1 MTLVIGYNFRIPV
14 QETMYFDLIE
24 GKTDILT
31 IPYTKDEIFK
41 GDFLTLYPETDMLL
55 QTDFEIIGHVNTI
68 EDENG
73 NPIKKVMRVMP
84 LIETPRNGEL
94 ESLNQSSKAC
104 YLNIKYLEDML
115 NVIHQKIDYLDNDIH
130 YTDIQIKK
138 KKKDIDYSVLCIYE
152 TQQKIDMQMLM
163 DAPTVFDKYKVN
175 LEDMVKL
182 QERKNSFDQQLNQE
196 RLELESLRKEA
207 KEKSN
212 ELDRYRNLKQY
223 VENQLSSN
231 KTAICEYQHIKKS
244 RNTQKPL

>member
-41 GDFLTLYPETDMLL
+41 GDLVTLYPETDMLL

-115 NVIHQKIDYLDNDIH
+115 NVIHQKIDYLDNDLH
-130 YTDIQIKK
+130 YKDIQIMDKQ
-138 KKKDIDYSVLCIYE
+138 KDIDYSVLCIYE

-182 QERKNSFDQQLNQE
+182 QERKNSFDHQLNKE

>member
-41 GDFLTLYPETDMLL
+41 GDFLKLYPETDMLL

-115 NVIHQKIDYLDNDIH
+115 NVIHQKID
-130 YTDIQIKK
+130 
-138 KKKDIDYSVLCIYE
+138 
-152 TQQKIDMQMLM
+152 MQMLM

-175 LEDMVKL
+175 LEDMVTL
-182 QERKNSFDQQLNQE
+182 QERKNSFNHQLNQE
-196 RLELESLRKEA
+196 RLEFENLRKEA

-212 ELDRYRNLKQY
+212 ELDRYRDLKQY

-231 KTAICEYQHIKKS
+231 KTAICELQHIKKS

>member
-31 IPYTKDEIFK
+31 IPYTKDDIFK
-41 GDFLTLYPETDMLL
+41 GDFLTLYPETDSLL
-55 QTDFEIIGHVNTI
+55 QKDFEIIGHVNTI

-84 LIETPRNGEL
+84 LIETQRNGEL

-104 YLNIKYLEDML
+104 YLKIKYLEDML
-115 NVIHQKIDYLDNDIH
+115 KEIDKKIDYLDNDLH
-130 YTDIQIKK
+130 YTDIQIMDKQK
-138 KKKDIDYSVLCIYE
+138 NIDYSVLCIYE

-163 DAPTVFDKYKVN
+163 NAPTVFDKYKVN
-175 LEDMVKL
+175 LEDMVTL
-182 QERKNSFDQQLNQE
+182 QERKNSFNHQLNQE
-196 RLELESLRKEA
+196 RLEFENLRKEA

-212 ELDRYRNLKQY
+212 ELDQYRNLKQY

>member
-41 GDFLTLYPETDMLL
+41 GDFLTLYPETDTLL

-115 NVIHQKIDYLDNDIH
+115 NVIHQKIDYLDNDLH
-130 YTDIQIKK
+130 YKDIQIMDKQ
-138 KKKDIDYSVLCIYE
+138 KDIDYSVLCIYE

-163 DAPTVFDKYKVN
+163 DAPTVFSKYRVN
-175 LEDMVKL
+175 LEDMVTL
-182 QERKNSFDQQLNQE
+182 QERIALITS
-196 RLELESLRKEA
+196 
-207 KEKSN
+207 
-212 ELDRYRNLKQY
+212 
-223 VENQLSSN
+223 
-231 KTAICEYQHIKKS
+231 
-244 RNTQKPL
+244 

>member
-41 GDFLTLYPETDMLL
+41 GDFLTLYPETDTLL

-73 NPIKKVMRVMP
+73 NTIKKVMRVMP
-84 LIETPRNGEL
+84 LIETQRNGEL

-104 YLNIKYLEDML
+104 YLKIKYLEDML
-115 NVIHQKIDYLDNDIH
+115 NVIHQKIDYLDNDLH
-130 YTDIQIKK
+130 YTDIQIMDKQ
-138 KKKDIDYSVLCIYE
+138 KDIDYSVLCIYE

-196 RLELESLRKEA
+196 RLELENLRKKA

>member
-1 MTLVIGYNFRIPV
+1 MTLVIGYNFKIPV

-41 GDFLTLYPETDMLL
+41 GDFLTLYPETDTLL

-115 NVIHQKIDYLDNDIH
+115 NVIHQKIDYLDNDLH
-130 YTDIQIKK
+130 YKDIQIMDKQ
-138 KKKDIDYSVLCIYE
+138 KDIDYSVLCIYE

-163 DAPTVFDKYKVN
+163 DAPTVFSKYRVN
-175 LEDMVKL
+175 LEDMVTL
-182 QERKNSFDQQLNQE
+182 QEKKNSFDHQLNQE

>member
-41 GDFLTLYPETDMLL
+41 GDFLTLYPETDTLL

-84 LIETPRNGEL
+84 LFETQRNGEL

-115 NVIHQKIDYLDNDIH
+115 NVIHQKIDYLDNDLH
-130 YTDIQIKK
+130 YTDIQIMDKQ
-138 KKKDIDYSVLCIYE
+138 KDIDYSVLCIYE

-212 ELDRYRNLKQY
+212 ELNRYRNLEQY

>member
-41 GDFLTLYPETDMLL
+41 GDFLTLYPETDTLL

-84 LIETPRNGEL
+84 LIETQRNGEL

-115 NVIHQKIDYLDNDIH
+115 NVIHQKIDYLDNDLH
-130 YTDIQIKK
+130 YTDIQIMDKQK
-138 KKKDIDYSVLCIYE
+138 GIDYSVLCIYE

-163 DAPTVFDKYKVN
+163 DAPTVFSKYRVN

>member
-41 GDFLTLYPETDMLL
+41 GDFLTLYPETDTLL

-84 LIETPRNGEL
+84 LIETQRNGEL

-115 NVIHQKIDYLDNDIH
+115 NVIHQKIDYLDNDLH
-130 YTDIQIKK
+130 YTDIQIMDKQ
-138 KKKDIDYSVLCIYE
+138 KDIDYSVLCIYE

-163 DAPTVFDKYKVN
+163 DAPTVFSKYRVN

-223 VENQLSSN
+223 VANQLSSN

>member
-1 MTLVIGYNFRIPV
+1 MTLVIGYNFIIPV

-41 GDFLTLYPETDMLL
+41 GDFLTLYPETDTLL

-73 NPIKKVMRVMP
+73 NSIKKVMRVMP
-84 LIETPRNGEL
+84 LIETQRNGEL

-115 NVIHQKIDYLDNDIH
+115 NVIHQKIDYLDNDLH
-130 YTDIQIKK
+130 YTDIQIMDKQ
-138 KKKDIDYSVLCIYE
+138 KDIDYTVLCIYE
-152 TQQKIDMQMLM
+152 MQQKIDMQMLM

-182 QERKNSFDQQLNQE
+182 QERNNSFDQQLNQE

>member
-41 GDFLTLYPETDMLL
+41 GDFLTLYLETDTLL

-84 LIETPRNGEL
+84 LIETQRNGEL

-115 NVIHQKIDYLDNDIH
+115 NVIHQKIDYLDNDLH
-130 YTDIQIKK
+130 YTDIQIMDKQ
-138 KKKDIDYSVLCIYE
+138 KDIDYSVLCIYE

-163 DAPTVFDKYKVN
+163 DAPTVFSKYRVN

>member
-1 MTLVIGYNFRIPV
+1 MTLVIGCNFRIPV

-24 GKTDILT
+24 GKTDILS
-31 IPYTKDEIFK
+31 IPYSKDDIFK

-84 LIETPRNGEL
+84 LIETQRNGEL
-94 ESLNQSSKAC
+94 ESLNQSSQAC

-115 NVIHQKIDYLDNDIH
+115 KEIDKKIDYLDNDLH
-130 YTDIQIKK
+130 YTDIQIMDKQ
-138 KKKDIDYSVLCIYE
+138 KDIDYTVLCVYE

-182 QERKNSFDQQLNQE
+182 QERKNSFNHQLNQE
-196 RLELESLRKEA
+196 RLEFENLRKEA

-244 RNTQKPL
+244 RNAQKPL

>member
-14 QETMYFDLIE
+14 QETMYFDLIK

-41 GDFLTLYPETDMLL
+41 GDFLTLYPETDTLL

-115 NVIHQKIDYLDNDIH
+115 NVIHQKIDYLDNDLH
-130 YTDIQIKK
+130 YKDIQIMDKQ
-138 KKKDIDYSVLCIYE
+138 KDIDYSVLCIYE

-163 DAPTVFDKYKVN
+163 DAPTVFSKYRVN
-175 LEDMVKL
+175 LEDMVTL
-182 QERKNSFDQQLNQE
+182 QEKKNSFDHQLNQE

>member
-31 IPYTKDEIFK
+31 IPYTKDKIFK

-84 LIETPRNGEL
+84 LIETQRNGEL

-115 NVIHQKIDYLDNDIH
+115 NVIHQKIDYLDNDLH
-130 YTDIQIKK
+130 YTDIQIMDKQ
-138 KKKDIDYSVLCIYE
+138 KDIDYSVLCIYE

-207 KEKSN
+207 REKSN

-231 KTAICEYQHIKKS
+231 KTAISEYQHIKKS

>member
-1 MTLVIGYNFRIPV
+1 
-14 QETMYFDLIE
+14 
-24 GKTDILT
+24 
-31 IPYTKDEIFK
+31 
-41 GDFLTLYPETDMLL
+41 
-55 QTDFEIIGHVNTI
+55 
-68 EDENG
+68 
-73 NPIKKVMRVMP
+73 MP
-84 LIETPRNGEL
+84 LIETQRNGEL

-115 NVIHQKIDYLDNDIH
+115 NVIHQKIDYLDNDLH
-130 YTDIQIKK
+130 YTDIQIMDKQ
-138 KKKDIDYSVLCIYE
+138 KDIDYSVLCIYE

-163 DAPTVFDKYKVN
+163 DAPTVFDKYIVN